1 MNMRISNRILS
12 FVLCLVMLV
21 SMMPATV
28 FAVENSHTEHSYG
41 ENCICE
47 ICGETC
53 PHTNAFYEELENI
66 EASCFEPGMSGYW
79 FCEECWYYL
88 DENKENAFWEPL
100 PASKK
105 LATGH
110 FFNTDTG
117 VCDECGLANPV
128 YTKVTSL
135 DDINEEDLYIIVA
148 EADGQ
153 YFVLGG
159 LYDRHPDEQGN
170 IWCPDGATNA
180 IRVTAN
186 ADGSISLVNQ
196 EVLDDGSPSEFMLDV
211 NPEQFGDMSW
221 LGLTTVM
228 LKLPNH
234 CVYPFQSYS
243 YDNNGYMGVSRYA
256 TEYGMW
262 DSSEWIID
270 FYTTVVTDDTYRYED
285 EFGSKTHAEQVADGN
300 IDDNISE
307 GNLLLYK
314 ASFYSVGGAMFTLR
328 LREYNGQYYF
338 ICGEDW
344 ALEGSDG
351 WDYVTDTTP
360 TNDVQYAVSLYRYDV
375 PTVDTHTC
383 EFTNWTDNNDN
394 THTGTCECGET
405 KTESHGWDNGK
416 ETTAPTCTQD
426 GVKTFTCSDCGATK
440 TEAIEALDHDW
451 SDWKDDGVNSS
462 ADTHSHTCNRNCG
475 VAAESE
481 PHSWGNWTPDGDTN
495 HKKTCS
501 VCNGTRTAPHNWNDG
516 VITTQP
522 TEEEEGVMTY
532 TCTDCGHTK
541 TEPVD
546 KLEHIHS
553 WSDWGQNDD
562 DTHIRSCRCNE
573 TQTEGHH
580 FDDGVVINWATHIA
594 PGEIWFT
601 CADCGYVRSVEQ
613 PILKEHEWGKWNYN
627 NNGTHTRSCI
637 CNETETKDCSWDAG
651 VVTKQPT
658 HYEEGIKTYTCSV
671 CSGTKTE
678 AIAKTIEHEWSEWS
692 DNNDGTHTR
701 SCRCNANE
709 TKDCTYDDGV
719 VTEQPTHTEKGV
731 KTYTCIVCGHTYDEE
746 IPVLTDHA
754 WGEWVINK
762 LDEANT
768 HIRYCACNESQTAPH
783 NFDEGKITTEATHTS
798 KGVKTFTCT
807 DGCGYSYTEEIPETT
822 EHQWTNW
829 SPNGDGTHTRSCRCN
844 ANETKDCTYDAGVVT
859 TPSTHYEE
867 GVKTFTCTVC
877 GHTKTEAIAKTTEHE
892 WSDWSDNKDGTHTR
906 SCRCNANETSA
917 HTWGSWAVQNDGG
930 YKRECADC
938 GAFETMT
945 LPENKPVNTTTN
957 DNAANT
963 NLTNTDIELIENVL
977 TDEEQSQVAE
987 GAEVK
992 VYLKVEDISNAAP
1005 TEHKEEAEAKAGD
1018 DEIGMYLDID
1028 LFKQVGTAA
1037 ETPVTET
1044 SGKVAITITIPENL
1058 INTDASITRTYKII
1072 RVHEDANGQLI
1083 TDVIEGV
1090 FNPNDN
1096 SFTFETDKF
1105 STYALA
1111 YADSTVPSNP
1121 QTGDNSM
1128 MALWIVLLCISSL
1141 GIIATVAYRRKRAF

>member
-678 AIAKTIEHEWSEWS
+678 AIAKT
-692 DNNDGTHTR
+692 
-701 SCRCNANE
+701 
-709 TKDCTYDDGV
+709 
-719 VTEQPTHTEKGV
+719 
-731 KTYTCIVCGHTYDEE
+731 
-746 IPVLTDHA
+746 
-754 WGEWVINK
+754 
-762 LDEANT
+762 
-768 HIRYCACNESQTAPH
+768 
-783 NFDEGKITTEATHTS
+783 
-798 KGVKTFTCT
+798 
-807 DGCGYSYTEEIPETT
+807 
-822 EHQWTNW
+822 
-829 SPNGDGTHTRSCRCN
+829 
-844 ANETKDCTYDAGVVT
+844 
-859 TPSTHYEE
+859 
-867 GVKTFTCTVC
+867 
-877 GHTKTEAIAKTTEHE
+877 TEHE